1 MNQCL
6 TNSSTIIDS
15 ISIDDCGLPQNGFL
29 LLQDNACFT
38 YTPNTDFIGE
48 DLFCVVVCSP
58 SLCDTT
64 YVLVDVTS
72 SNFEVFTGFSPNGD
86 GMNDVFTIQN
96 IESFPDNSI
105 EIFNRWGNRVFRKE
119 KYDNTW
125 GGSFDNVLLPD
136 GTYFYLLRVM
146 VEGKQEVRSGYVE
159 IIR

>member
-1 MNQCL
+1 
-6 TNSSTIIDS
+6 
-15 ISIDDCGLPQNGFL
+15 
-29 LLQDNACFT
+29 
-38 YTPNTDFIGE
+38 
-48 DLFCVVVCSP
+48 
-58 SLCDTT
+58 
-64 YVLVDVTS
+64 
-72 SNFEVFTGFSPNGD
+72 
-86 GMNDVFTIQN
+86 MNDVFTIQN

-125 GGSFDNVLLPD
+125 NGSFENVLLPD